1 METITNLAHSAAQT
15 ASSAAQTATKAVWG
29 EGQSHEEPVSGKM
42 GNVAKGEPYDAGNIE
57 SNDAALKAGEQE
69 DTERMGTEAS
79 ASTAM
84 PDKPASGIPGAG
96 PAVAAAAAVP
106 GPEDDKKLQSSR
118 EEKPTTIPGTHEKL
132 GKEMPHEKES
142 EEKAQKEEARTAAQ
156 PFSPA
161 GPAKNAPSAISMRD
175 DSTTA
180 QSDTRAPA
188 SAPSSSEESNK
199 QGPTTTAADIIT
211 GPTVRKPVAVHDVH
225 DEQKAKVPTQ
235 DVSPDVDTS
244 GPGPRPL
251 QDIAREHGW
260 DAGATKKPE
269 STPQTGTSDLA
280 QRAGPDEG
288 VEGHRRKDSAKSL
301 GGEAGGAGETKLAMR
316 GKEVGGE
323 QYVHASGLK
332 ADGGDFDASRPGAG
346 READRLLDE
355 KGVHHGKEAGRG
367 QEAEH
372 NGKEK
377 HSLKDKIKA
386 KLHKTH
392 MAP

>member
-1 METITNLAHSAAQT
+1 
-15 ASSAAQTATKAVWG
+15 
-29 EGQSHEEPVSGKM
+29 
-42 GNVAKGEPYDAGNIE
+42 
-57 SNDAALKAGEQE
+57 
-69 DTERMGTEAS
+69 MGTEAS
-79 ASTAM
+79 ANTAM

-118 EEKPTTIPGTHEKL
+118 EEKPTTIPGTRENL

-142 EEKAQKEEARTAAQ
+142 EEKPQKEEARTAAQ

-161 GPAKNAPSAISMRD
+161 GPAKNAPPAISMRD

-199 QGPTTTAADIIT
+199 QGTTTTAADIIT
-211 GPTVRKPVAVHDVH
+211 GPTVRKPVAVHD
-225 DEQKAKVPTQ
+225 EQKAKAPNQ
-235 DVSPDVDTS
+235 HVSPDVDTS

-269 STPQTGTSDLA
+269 STPQIGTSDMA
-280 QRAGPDEG
+280 QRAGLEEG

-346 READRLLDE
+346 READRKFLLCCFAPTPLLMSRCGVRMTYANRRFIGLLDE
-355 KGVHHGKEAGRG
+355 KGVHHGKEVGRG